1 MNDELRSKF
10 LELKEKIDFL
20 NNKSKNSLENS
31 VGISDVI
38 FCWCVFGENM
48 NELRRFYHEY
58 GFPKNDGVV
67 LSKLWKLDSL
77 ASSCRFA
84 LSNLEKNIS
93 IDDSDFLEEQAVGDL
108 FYELL
113 SCCCSGDYEC
123 PVNSNVLKLK
133 RMILCELMDMS
144 YSYWC
149 SSVEQDFLYED
160 NERYV

>member
-1 MNDELRSKF
+1 MTKKHTATSDGVYEQ
-10 LELKEKIDFL
+10 LKEKIDFL

-93 IDDSDFLEEQAVGDL
+93 IDDSDFLELGRDFEKTGK
-108 FYELL
+108 
-113 SCCCSGDYEC
+113 
-123 PVNSNVLKLK
+123 VNTHEKYKVIMMNCRV
-133 RMILCELMDMS
+133 
-144 YSYWC
+144 
-149 SSVEQDFLYED
+149 
-160 NERYV
+160 